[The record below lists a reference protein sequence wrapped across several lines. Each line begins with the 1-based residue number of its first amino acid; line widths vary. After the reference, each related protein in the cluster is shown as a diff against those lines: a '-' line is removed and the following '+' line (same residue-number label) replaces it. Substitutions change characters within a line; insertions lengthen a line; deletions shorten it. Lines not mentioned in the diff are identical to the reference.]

1 MGGGPRQFLFAHG
14 DPPPPPVSL
23 GARGPGV
30 ASSSPVITMPY
41 HNHNCSQG
49 GVWMW
54 VGLWAGSSIT
64 AKAQRY
70 QGVSA
75 DGPSATTPSTS
86 LASSPGLAARLDR
99 IASSASIPRSSCS
112 SLMPF
117 TPPLW
122 VTSSSRGTS
131 STAILRNWAGAFFM
145 TLAMASRPPLR
156 KASVIASMVS
166 RLSVLRARNRSTLPG
181 AENPLPLFPGR
192 YCPLALRWAS
202 ALRLEAC
209 FLGLAGISRGY
220 LISGVL
226 G

>member
-14 DPPPPPVSL
+14 DPPPPLFSL

-30 ASSSPVITMPY
+30 ASSSPVITTAY
-41 HNHNCSQG
+41 RNRNCAQG
-49 GVWMW
+49 GVGMW
-54 VGLWAGSSIT
+54 VGLWAGSATARIT
-64 AKAQRY
+64 QRY
-70 QGVSA
+70 QGSDA
-75 DGPSATTPSTS
+75 YGSSATTPSTS

-112 SLMPF
+112 SDIPF

-131 STAILRNWAGAFFM
+131 STAILRNCAGAFFM
-145 TLAMASRPPLR
+145 TLVMASRPPLR
-156 KASVIASMVS
+156 KAAVIASMVS

-209 FLGLAGISRGY
+209 VLGLAGISSGY
-220 LISGVL
+220 IISGGL